1 MEDYKRKRA
10 IRKFIRKQKHK
21 KRSCVMDVKTE
32 AEIRNAVMSLYSWMR
47 DNRGP
52 LMCYIND
59 VDEKVIMKPKFDK
72 EYYDRMFVDH
82 MKRLWGE
89 DYKKINRNR

>member
-1 MEDYKRKRA
+1 MEDYKRERA

-21 KRSCVMDVKTE
+21 ERSCVIDVKTE
-32 AEIRNAVMSLYSWMR
+32 AEIQNAVMSLYSWMR

-59 VDEKVIMKPKFDK
+59 MGKKVIMNPKFDEK
-72 EYYDRMFVDH
+72 YYDKMYDTHV
-82 MKRLWGE
+82 KKWWGVE
-89 DYKKINRNR
+89 YKKQNH